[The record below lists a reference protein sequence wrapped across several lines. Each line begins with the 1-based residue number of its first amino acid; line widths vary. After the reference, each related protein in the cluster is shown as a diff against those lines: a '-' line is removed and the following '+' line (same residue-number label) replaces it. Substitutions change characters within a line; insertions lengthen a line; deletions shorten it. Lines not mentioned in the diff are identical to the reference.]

1 VVVIRGALRHLE
13 LAPPPS
19 IYTLSTTTTN
29 IVHSAGRGMI
39 QGIQQRIKRWRWRKP
54 PRHDGT
60 SILSLQLWR
69 EECGVTECF
78 HRGGR
83 RVQSVLML
91 TLKMLTAVRSDGM
104 WARCV
109 VGAVTL
115 ADAAVVVAATAIA
128 LYRSVGGGVWWCV
141 VMLLL
146 RLLLQLQ
153 LLLVPLLLCHVVVVV
168 LFIADNLV
176 TLRPCYYYGY
186 YSSHADVAAKAVTSA
201 VNAALTLM
209 PHTTYSAPLP

>member
-1 VVVIRGALRHLE
+1 
-13 LAPPPS
+13 
-19 IYTLSTTTTN
+19 
-29 IVHSAGRGMI
+29 
-39 QGIQQRIKRWRWRKP
+39 
-54 PRHDGT
+54 
-60 SILSLQLWR
+60 
-69 EECGVTECF
+69 
-78 HRGGR
+78 
-83 RVQSVLML
+83 
-91 TLKMLTAVRSDGM
+91 M

-168 LFIADNLV
+168 VLFIADNLV

-209 PHTTYSAPLP
+209 PHSTYSAPLP